1 MFHVLNSGEMNVFR
15 LRFTVTPVP
24 ATMHFACGL
33 ISAYPMAGS
42 KPGGLNVFAAHP
54 FVVFGLFATSTG
66 PMYVRHAEVREPW
79 IVSGSPVCA
88 RKAELNWKPFTGR
101 LTSRAIALA
110 AATC

>member
-15 LRFTVTPVP
+15 LRFAVTPVP
-24 ATMHFACGL
+24 ATMYFACGL
-33 ISAYPMAGS
+33 ISGYPMAGS

-54 FVVFGLFATSTG
+54 FVVFGLSASST
-66 PMYVRHAEVREPW
+66 VRCT
-79 IVSGSPVCA
+79 CA
-88 RKAELNWKPFTGR
+88 RRSSGTVDRQRLPRLCKKGGAELEPFTGR